1 MKQVYLT
8 KAWITEPSPS
18 TLEQITDPG
27 FDRLFMSRLDMSGH
41 GWICLGEAKI
51 EVELDTDDLPQ
62 QAIRALQIK
71 REELM
76 ARTQRELNLIEGEI
90 RKLQSLPLLVDPSE

>member
-8 KAWITEPSPS
+8 KAWITDPSPS

-27 FDRLFMSRLDMSGH
+27 FNSLFLSQLDMSGH

-51 EVELDTDDLPQ
+51 EVELDTNGLPQ

-76 ARTQRELNLIEGEI
+76 AKAQKELNLIEDEI
-90 RKLQSLPLLVDPSE
+90 RKLQSLPLIVDPVE